1 MDFRQLE
8 TFIEVVNLK
17 SFSKAAA
24 KMFLTQPTV
33 TNHIQALEKE
43 LGMPLFNRSGK
54 KISTTE
60 AGEMLYN
67 YAIEIINM
75 RDAAHFNINKYQG
88 KIEGILEIS
97 SSTIPKQYVLPKLL
111 KAFTKDFPYVGFD
124 ISSGDSKDVIQSIL
138 DGYTNFGIVGA
149 KYPYKSLNY
158 IDLMDDE
165 LVLVTANNS
174 SKYPWPAYSEVDFEN
189 IKGLNLIIREE
200 GSGTRLLIEDA
211 LKESGHSFSEFKT
224 HTTISNNETIK
235 RFIELDMGVSFISKV
250 AVKRETDLGVLKPI
264 FIKNLNLKRKFY
276 FVYHSN
282 RYLSPL
288 SETFKNFIIDHI
300 DQ

>member
-75 RDAAHFNINKYQG
+75 RDAAQFNINKYQG

-97 SSTIPKQYVLPKLL
+97 SSTIPKQYVLPSLL
-111 KAFTKDFPYVGFD
+111 KSFTKDFPYVGFD
-124 ISSGDSKDVIQSIL
+124 ISSGDSKNVVQSIL

-165 LVLVTANNS
+165 LVLVTANNPK
-174 SKYPWPAYSEVDFEN
+174 KYPWDAYSEIDLDD
-189 IKGLNLIIREE
+189 IKGSNLILREI
-200 GSGTRLLIEDA
+200 GSGTRLLVEDS
-211 LKESGHSFSEFKT
+211 LKDAGYSLSDFQT

-250 AVKRETDLGVLKPI
+250 AVKREAELGVLKPV
-264 FIKNLNLKRKFY
+264 FVKNLNLKRKFY

-288 SETFKNFIIDHI
+288 SETFKNFIIEHI
-300 DQ
+300 R